1 MIKTNRSLCCFL
13 THDFKPVFLEALK
26 KMDTQFINLDVVV
39 LFDSSAELH
48 IDINH
53 FKHIKI
59 IPTEKIKTSYDSKGH
74 TLYISYFKKNINILK
89 KYNYVWMIENDVY
102 TSGTFKDFIDKHKHI
117 NCDVLVSE
125 HGGRDSD
132 WSWTKKLVGFEKTY
146 NIGIL
151 AVCTRFSTRFL
162 LNLVI
167 NIDRKFA
174 GYVEAIVPHLCKKFN
189 YSINTFL
196 PELVG
201 TMNVYGGP
209 VIEQII
215 KNINTNAIPNLIE
228 LNKIYHPI
236 KL

>member
-1 MIKTNRSLCCFL
+1 MIKTNRNLCCFL
-13 THDFKPVFLEALK
+13 THDFKPVFLETLQ
-26 KMDTQFINLDVVV
+26 KMDAQFTNLDVVV
-39 LFDSSAELH
+39 LFDSSAELKL
-48 IDINH
+48 DINH

-59 IPTEKIKTSYDSKGH
+59 IHTEKTKTSYDTKGH
-74 TLYISYFKKNINILK
+74 TLYISHFKKNINILK

-102 TSGTFKDFIDKHKHI
+102 TSGTFKDFIDKHVHI

-125 HGGRDSD
+125 HGSRDVN
-132 WSWTKKLVGFEKTY
+132 WSWTKKLIGFENIY

-151 AVCTRFSTRFL
+151 AVCTRFSSRFL
-162 LNLVI
+162 INLVM

-174 GYVEAIVPHLCKKFN
+174 GYVEAIVPHLCKKYN

-196 PELVG
+196 PELMG

-209 VIEQII
+209 VITQII
-215 KNINTNAIPNLIE
+215 KNISEHSKPYLIE
-228 LNKIYHPI
+228 DDKIYHPI

>member
-1 MIKTNRSLCCFL
+1 MIKTNRTLCCFL
-13 THDFKPVFLEALK
+13 THDFKPVFLETLQ
-26 KMDTQFINLDVVV
+26 KMDTQFTNLDIVV
-39 LFDSSAELH
+39 LFDSSSELKL
-48 IDINH
+48 DMNH

-59 IPTEKIKTSYDSKGH
+59 IPTEKIKSSYDSKGH
-74 TLYISYFKKNINILK
+74 SLYISYFKKNINILK

-102 TSGTFKDFIDKHKHI
+102 ASGTFKDFIDKHTHI

-125 HGGRDSD
+125 HGSRDVN
-132 WSWTKKLVGFEKTY
+132 WSWTKKLIGFEKIY

-151 AVCTRFSTRFL
+151 AVCTRFSSRFL
-162 LNLVI
+162 INLVT

-174 GYVEAIVPHLCKKFN
+174 GYVEAIVPHLCKKYN

-196 PELVG
+196 PELMG

-209 VIEQII
+209 VITQII
-215 KNINTNAIPNLIE
+215 KNISEHSKPYLIE
-228 LNKIYHPI
+228 DDKIYHPI

>member
-1 MIKTNRSLCCFL
+1 MIKTDRSLCCFL
-13 THDFKPVFLEALK
+13 THDFKPVFLETLK
-26 KMDTQFINLDVVV
+26 KMDKQFSNLDVVI
-39 LFDSSAELH
+39 LFDSSAELK

-53 FKHIKI
+53 FEHIKI
-59 IPTEKIKTSYDSKGH
+59 IPTKKIKTSYDTKGH

-102 TSGTFKDFIDKHKHI
+102 TSGTFNYFIDKHKHI
-117 NCDVLVSE
+117 TCDVLVSE
-125 HGGRDSD
+125 HGGRDVA
-132 WSWTKKLVGFEKTY
+132 WSWTKKLLGFEKIY

-151 AVCTRFSTRFL
+151 AVCTRFSSRFL
-162 LNLVI
+162 INLVM
-167 NIDRKFA
+167 NIDRTFV
-174 GYVEAIVPHLCKKFN
+174 GYIEAIVPHLCKKYN

-209 VIEQII
+209 VIAQII
-215 KNINTNAIPNLIE
+215 NNISQNAIPNLIE
-228 LNKIYHPI
+228 ENKIYHPI